1 MNYILSLNGVKY
13 DGEEG
18 LFRETDE
25 FTMELGHESAE
36 AVRRGEAWQI
46 RDGSLSGPMDL
57 SS

>member
-18 LFRETDE
+18 LFGETDE

-36 AVRRGEAWQI
+36 AIRRGEA
-46 RDGSLSGPMDL
+46 
-57 SS
+57 